1 MQHTSDKRGNDA
13 KAGTSL
19 IYGLNICSIG
29 ANHTLRFEQAT
40 PENLSGLTHNM
51 GLFYIL
57 GTALGGGQG
66 AGGEYQC
73 TGSFK
78 ARLLSSIVPTI
89 FRTSDSFSEPS
100 LLNWPVK
107 REQKFHGMF

>member
-57 GTALGGGQG
+57 GTALGGGG
-66 AGGEYQC
+66 
-73 TGSFK
+73 
-78 ARLLSSIVPTI
+78 
-89 FRTSDSFSEPS
+89 
-100 LLNWPVK
+100 
-107 REQKFHGMF
+107 REQVGSINAQGHSRPDFFHPLSLQFLGPRIPLVNRPYSTGQ